1 MSRPPVWKPWH
12 AAPNP
17 AEDGVVLTAKEVAE
31 IEAARAQRR
40 QEMKKRARL
49 ARHRAK
55 RAAAN
60 GKKAIALNRL
70 KTLNS
75 VSAFRQLDSE
85 KYLVKFGI
93 QLQVGR
99 TAV

>member
-40 QEMKKRARL
+40 QVMKKRARL
-49 ARHRAK
+49 ARHKAK

-60 GKKAIALNRL
+60 GTTNAGPPDASADNR
-70 KTLNS
+70 
-75 VSAFRQLDSE
+75 ASE
-85 KYLVKFGI
+85 
-93 QLQVGR
+93 
-99 TAV
+99 